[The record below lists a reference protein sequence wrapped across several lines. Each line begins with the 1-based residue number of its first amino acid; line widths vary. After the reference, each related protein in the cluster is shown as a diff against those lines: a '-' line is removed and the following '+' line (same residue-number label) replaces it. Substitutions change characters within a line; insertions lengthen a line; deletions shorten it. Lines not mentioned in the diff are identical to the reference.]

1 MLFPQMPFNGKILG
15 LRELPSLKNLRE
27 PQIFP
32 KGNIL
37 EWREVVQ
44 QRLAENDL
52 NQPGDHTLLNGG
64 L

>member
-15 LRELPSLKNLRE
+15 LREGR